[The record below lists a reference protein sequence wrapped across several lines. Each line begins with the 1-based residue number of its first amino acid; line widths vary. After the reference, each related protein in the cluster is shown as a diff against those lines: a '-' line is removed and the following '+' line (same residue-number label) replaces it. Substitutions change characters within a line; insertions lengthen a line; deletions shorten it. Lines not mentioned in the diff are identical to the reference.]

1 MATAAFATHP
11 RESGRSLGLR
21 YYARIMALETRYEF
35 LKMFRAKTFTF
46 SVVGFPVMFYAI
58 FGLTNHHVE
67 YARYLLASYS
77 CFGMFG
83 AALFGLGAGVALER
97 AQGWLELKQ
106 ASPMPRIAYL
116 LAKTVTCAAI
126 AMITVAIL
134 LALGLT
140 LGGVSMS
147 LTEIIEL
154 IGITLS
160 GAIPFASMG
169 LLISFILPP
178 NAGPGMIN
186 IIYLPMSFASGLWM
200 PITLLPHWIQK
211 LAPALPTYHYA
222 QLALNIF
229 GYAQPGTSMS
239 IHWEALI
246 GFTCLLLGAA
256 WLVFTHSEANA

>member
-1 MATAAFATHP
+1 MAAAAIAVRP
-11 RESGRSLGLR
+11 ESLGLR
-21 YYARIMALETRYEF
+21 YYAHVVAQETRYEF
-35 LKMFRAKTFTF
+35 LKMLRAKTFSF
-46 SVVGFPVMFYAI
+46 SVIGFPVMFYLI
-58 FGLTNHHVE
+58 FGITNHHIE

-83 AALFGLGAGVALER
+83 SALFGLGAGVALER

-106 ASPMPRIAYL
+106 ASPMPRIVYL
-116 LAKTVTCAAI
+116 VAKTVTCAAI

-134 LALGLT
+134 LAIGMT
-140 LGGVSMS
+140 LGGVTMTP
-147 LTEIIEL
+147 LEVAKL
-154 IGITLS
+154 IGVTLA
-160 GAIPFASMG
+160 GAVPFAAMG
-169 LLISFILPP
+169 LLISFTLPP

-200 PITLLPHWIQK
+200 PIEMLPHWIQK

-229 GYAQPGTSMS
+229 GYAETGSTMLL
-239 IHWEALI
+239 HWEALL

-256 WLVFTHSEANA
+256 WLVFTRSEAKA

>member
-1 MATAAFATHP
+1 MATVAIATRRQP
-11 RESGRSLGLR
+11 LGFG
-21 YYARIMALETRYEF
+21 YYARVFAQETRYEF
-35 LKMFRAKTFTF
+35 LKMLRAKTFSF
-46 SVVGFPVMFYAI
+46 SVIGFPVMFYLI
-58 FGLTNHHVE
+58 FGITNHHIE

-83 AALFGLGAGVALER
+83 SALFGLGAGVALER

-116 LAKTVTCAAI
+116 VAKTVTCAAI

-134 LALGLT
+134 LAIGLT
-140 LGGVSMS
+140 LGGVTMS
-147 LTEIIEL
+147 VLEAVKL
-154 IGITLS
+154 IGVTLA
-160 GAIPFASMG
+160 GAVPFAAMG
-169 LLISFILPP
+169 LLISFVLPP

-200 PITLLPHWIQK
+200 PIEMLPHWIQK

-229 GYAQPGTSMS
+229 GYAETGTTMLL
-239 IHWEALI
+239 HWEALL

-256 WLVFTHSEANA
+256 WLVFTRSEAKA

>member
-1 MATAAFATHP
+1 MATAAITARP
-11 RESGRSLGLR
+11 NSLDLR
-21 YYARIMALETRYEF
+21 YYLCVLAQETRYEF
-35 LKMFRAKTFTF
+35 LKMLRAKAF
-46 SVVGFPVMFYAI
+46 SLSVIGFPVMFYLI
-58 FGLTNHHVE
+58 FGVTNHHIE

-83 AALFGLGAGVALER
+83 SALFGLGAGVAMER

-106 ASPMPRIAYL
+106 ASPMPRIVYL
-116 LAKTVTCAAI
+116 VAKTVTCAAI

-140 LGGVSMS
+140 VRGVTMTP
-147 LTEIIEL
+147 LEIIEL
-154 IGITLS
+154 IGVTLA
-160 GAIPFASMG
+160 GAVPFAAMG
-169 LLISFILPP
+169 LLISFVLPP

-200 PITLLPHWIQK
+200 PIEMLPHWIQK
-211 LAPALPTYHYA
+211 IAPALPTYHYA

-229 GYAQPGTSMS
+229 GYAETGTTMLL
-239 IHWEALI
+239 HCEALV

-256 WLVFTHSEANA
+256 WLVFTRSEAKA

>member
-1 MATAAFATHP
+1 MATAAIAVRP
-11 RESGRSLGLR
+11 QPLGMR
-21 YYARIMALETRYEF
+21 YYARLVAQETRYEF
-35 LKMFRAKTFTF
+35 LKMFRAKAFSF
-46 SVVGFPVMFYAI
+46 SVIGFPVMFYLI
-58 FGLTNHHVE
+58 FGVTNHHVE

-83 AALFGLGAGVALER
+83 SALFGLGAGVAMER

-116 LAKTVTCAAI
+116 AAKTITCAAI
-126 AMITVAIL
+126 ALITVSIL

-140 LGGVSMS
+140 MGGVTMTA
-147 LTEIIEL
+147 LEAVKL
-154 IGITLS
+154 IAVTMA
-160 GAIPFASMG
+160 GAIPFAAMG

-186 IIYLPMSFASGLWM
+186 ILYLPMSFASGLWM
-200 PITLLPHWIQK
+200 PIGLLPHWIQRI
-211 LAPALPTYHYA
+211 APALPTYHYA

-229 GYAQPGTSMS
+229 GYAQAGSSMS
-239 IHWEALI
+239 LHWKALI

-256 WLVFTHSEANA
+256 WLVFTRKEATA